1 MGCGLGWFRS
11 EPGGVVD
18 ITVRLRGSQYA
29 GNYLLA
35 GKIVIIFSSDSSG
48 LIELRKHT
56 GPPVNKTQCTEKN
69 CEISVQKKCGNLEVC
84 CLESATVRR

>member
-1 MGCGLGWFRS
+1 VGCGLGWFRS

-18 ITVRLRGSQYA
+18 ITVRLRGSQNT

-35 GKIVIIFSSDSSG
+35 GKILIIFSSDSSG

-56 GPPVNKTQCTEKN
+56 GPPVNKTQCTEKKLRN
-69 CEISVQKKCGNLEVC
+69 ISTKKVWEFGGL
-84 CLESATVRR
+84 LS